1 MARLE
6 TRNRPAVETTEGDDE
21 HLDDWFA
28 RRLDRQGIPRRPG
41 APSMS
46 RMLAVGGLALAL
58 AAFLWALSVVGPHKS
73 SSTGTTIPPTTST
86 GGGGAGGG
94 ATSFKTGKTAW
105 KTVTVDVLNGFGGN
119 GAAASAEAAMQAKG
133 WKTGATGNATGITKT
148 EVVYLPGF
156 KRQARAVARKLGLMP
171 PLLVSNVPGVSPS
184 STTGVALVLGPNQLT
199 GVKL

>member
-1 MARLE
+1 
-6 TRNRPAVETTEGDDE
+6 
-21 HLDDWFA
+21 
-28 RRLDRQGIPRRPG
+28 
-41 APSMS
+41 MS

-86 GGGGAGGG
+86 GGGGGGGG

-119 GAAASAEAAMQAKG
+119 GAAASAAAAMQAKG
-133 WKTGATGNATGITKT
+133 WKTGATGNATGISKT

-156 KRQARAVARKLGLMP
+156 KQQARAVARKLGLMP
-171 PLLVSNVPGVSPS
+171 PLLVSKVPGVSPS
-184 STTGVALVLGPNQLT
+184 STTGVALVLGPNLLT

>member
-6 TRNRPAVETTEGDDE
+6 TRNRPASQTTDGDDE

-73 SSTGTTIPPTTST
+73 SSAGTTTPPPTST
-86 GGGGAGGG
+86 GGGGGGGG

-119 GAAASAEAAMQAKG
+119 GAAASAAAAMQAKG
-133 WKTGATGNATGITKT
+133 WKTGQTGNATGISKT

-171 PLLVSNVPGVSPS
+171 PLLISKVPGVSPS
-184 STTGVALVLGPNQLT
+184 STTGVALVLGPNLLT
-199 GVKL
+199 GVTL

>member
-1 MARLE
+1 
-6 TRNRPAVETTEGDDE
+6 
-21 HLDDWFA
+21 
-28 RRLDRQGIPRRPG
+28 
-41 APSMS
+41 MS
-46 RMLAVGGLALAL
+46 RVLAVGGLALAL

-73 SSTGTTIPPTTST
+73 SSAATTTPPPTST
-86 GGGGAGGG
+86 GGGGGGGG

-119 GAAASAEAAMQAKG
+119 GAAASAASAMQAKG
-133 WKTGATGNATGITKT
+133 WKTGATGNATGISKT

-171 PLLVSNVPGVSPS
+171 PVLISKVPGVSPS
-184 STTGVALVLGPNQLT
+184 STTGVALVLGPNMLT